1 MKLTKRLS
9 LYISIIVINLFS
21 TKAISFEIMDIVN
34 MVAQMYGINVDIFDN
49 GVDQLSQLQAL
60 EKNLSGTFKL
70 GNQYYSSERY
80 AWGNQSDSWQ
90 SIIAMSKNGTG
101 NGQLGKTI
109 LSIAKDFSIDSVNSP
124 NSIENE
130 YYKLQAATALSS
142 RSASEV
148 TFEQAVKE
156 EKTLKKL
163 HSLIDTITTQKEAT
177 DFNNRIASEQA
188 ITSVQQTKLLSILVQ
203 QEAIRAQERANR
215 AREDMEFFNME

>member
-156 EKTLKKL
+156 EKTLKL